1 MKIKIKANQM
11 ITILRLSV
19 VILVFLLFLS
29 ILELVKMEKSNHII
43 TCEEFDDSISKK
55 ILKCP
60 QCGETKSKVFDFDY
74 EFYVKCNNC
83 GVRTDS
89 YRCVNSE
96 DSKEQAIIAWNLGL
110 VD

>member
-1 MKIKIKANQM
+1 MKNKIKENSI
-11 ITILRLSV
+11 IIILRLSI
-19 VILVFLLFLS
+19 VILVVLLFLS
-29 ILELVKMEKSNHII
+29 ILELVKIEKSNHTI
-43 TCEEFDDSISKK
+43 TCEEFDDSLSKK
-55 ILKCP
+55 ILECL
-60 QCGETKSKVFDFDY
+60 QCKEMKGEVFDFDY

-89 YRCVNSE
+89 YRCVYAE